1 MRQWMLSGYE
11 VLFWKVLNLCVI
23 FFSATFIW
31 FGFVAIEKENGKVVI
46 NLTIK
51 SLETDV
57 IWVYEVLFWKV
68 FKICI
73 GLSEKLNAWSSFKVP
88 ST

>member
-1 MRQWMLSGYE
+1 M
-11 VLFWKVLNLCVI
+11 KV
-23 FFSATFIW
+23 FSATFIW
-31 FGFVAIEKENGKVVI
+31 LGFVAIEKENGKVVI

-57 IWVYEVLFWKV
+57 IWVYEVLFWEV

-73 GLSEKLNAWSSFKVP
+73 GLSENLNAWYSFKVP